1 MQAIAA
7 QSSVATGAIHTP
19 VIPKR
24 GGKVIKKQ
32 ACKTK
37 LRKNTAIFEHAELNA
52 IPYGISSLTYQENLQ
67 GAKNQ
72 KEFDTLE
79 CYLSTQKIFHPSLE
93 TFKLAAKI
101 YFDARKR
108 GKTIRSSIDCIIM
121 ATAELEGLVVLS
133 DDGDFIN

>member
-1 MQAIAA
+1 MYLVDT
-7 QSSVATGAIHTP
+7 SVLINHL
-19 VIPKR
+19 R
-24 GGKVIKKQ
+24 GIQ
-32 ACKTK
+32 T
-37 LRKNTAIFEHAELNA
+37 KNTAIFEHAETNGV
-52 IPYGISSLTYQENLQ
+52 PYGISSLTYQEILQ

-72 KEFDTLE
+72 KEFDLIDK
-79 CYLSTQKIFHPSLE
+79 YLSTQKIYHPSLE

-133 DDGDFIN
+133 DDGDFSF

>member
-1 MQAIAA
+1 MYLVDT
-7 QSSVATGAIHTP
+7 SVLINHL
-19 VIPKR
+19 R
-24 GGKVIKKQ
+24 GIE
-32 ACKTK
+32 T
-37 LRKNTAIFEHAELNA
+37 KNTAIFEHAELNA
-52 IPYGISSLTYQENLQ
+52 IPYGISSLTYQEILQ

-108 GKTIRSSIDCIIM
+108 GKTIRSSEGCIIM

-133 DDGDFIN
+133 DDGDFVLVN